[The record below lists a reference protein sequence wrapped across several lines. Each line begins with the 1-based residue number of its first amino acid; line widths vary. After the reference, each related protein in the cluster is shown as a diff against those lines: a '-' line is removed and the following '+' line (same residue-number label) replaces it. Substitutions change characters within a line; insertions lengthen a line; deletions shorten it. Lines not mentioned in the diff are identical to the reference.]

1 MPVTKRFGDESDQD
15 GQRSKGVA
23 WIDVDLDNP
32 DDRVWLEHWEEIGS
46 PTRALLLDPV
56 GLQRRK
62 QLDDGLFLGLQTP
75 RSEDL
80 EQLDQL
86 TDFKLLIG
94 KARVVTVHAGPIAA
108 VDELQ
113 WCSRAGGSLTTPV
126 DLLGFMIAAATSR
139 IERLIFDIARATDAA
154 EDRLLDESAPPSA
167 RDLNLL
173 RRSILRVRRQ
183 LKSVQQLLAQV
194 STDPALVLDGDDRQ
208 TLLRSSEH
216 LRLYIESLEDFRAR
230 IELLQENVDAQRA
243 ATMAQTSL
251 DLTIVATVFL
261 PLTFIS
267 GLLGMNVAGIPDEHN
282 PWAFWIVSGA
292 LVVIAL
298 VVWVLLRRRMR
309 L

>member
-1 MPVTKRFGDESDQD
+1 MPVTKRFGGESDQD
-15 GQRSKGVA
+15 GQRSKGVT
-23 WIDVDLDNP
+23 WIDVDLDSP
-32 DDRVWLEHWEEIGS
+32 DDRAWLENWDEIGS
-46 PTRALLLDPV
+46 PTRSLLREPV
-56 GLQRRK
+56 GLQQRQ
-62 QLDDGLFLGLQTP
+62 QLDDGLFLGLRTP
-75 RSEDL
+75 RSDDL

-94 KARVVTVHAGPIAA
+94 KARVVTAHAGPIAA
-108 VDELQ
+108 LDELQ
-113 WCSRAGGSLTTPV
+113 RRSRAGGSLTTPV

-139 IERLIFDIARATDAA
+139 IERLIFDIARATDTA
-154 EDRLLDESAPPSA
+154 EDRLLDEGAPPSA
-167 RDLNLL
+167 HDLNLL

-216 LRLYIESLEDFRAR
+216 LRLYIESLEDSRAR
-230 IELLQENVDAQRA
+230 IELLQEHADAERA
-243 ATMAQTSL
+243 GTMARSSL

-261 PLTFIS
+261 PLTFVS
-267 GLLGMNVAGIPDEHN
+267 GLLGINVAGIPDEHN
-282 PWAFWIVSGA
+282 PSAFWIVTGT